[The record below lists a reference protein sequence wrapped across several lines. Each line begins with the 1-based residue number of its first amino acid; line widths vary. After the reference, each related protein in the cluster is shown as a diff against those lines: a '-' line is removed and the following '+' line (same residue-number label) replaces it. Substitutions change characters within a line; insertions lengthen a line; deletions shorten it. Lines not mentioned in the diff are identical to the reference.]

1 MPDPPPTTALA
12 FSPRSDLIPL
22 PPASTPLQDK
32 PLRQQLFRHIVADL
46 KAANRK
52 TRNERLNRA
61 VQVGPGPTPWP
72 LPGAAGDGLVI
83 AAAAARARMVDR
95 TLLAAERSHW
105 RDVDVAVAQRQG
117 LDVD

>member
-1 MPDPPPTTALA
+1 MLGICCRKAHMPRCPAAVLPLVVP
-12 FSPRSDLIPL
+12 PRSDLIPR

-61 VQVGPGPTPWP
+61 VQVGPDP
-72 LPGAAGDGLVI
+72 LHAALAGAFGGGLTM
-83 AAAAARARMVDR
+83 AAAAARAGMG
-95 TLLAAERSHW
+95 W
-105 RDVDVAVAQRQG
+105 
-117 LDVD
+117 